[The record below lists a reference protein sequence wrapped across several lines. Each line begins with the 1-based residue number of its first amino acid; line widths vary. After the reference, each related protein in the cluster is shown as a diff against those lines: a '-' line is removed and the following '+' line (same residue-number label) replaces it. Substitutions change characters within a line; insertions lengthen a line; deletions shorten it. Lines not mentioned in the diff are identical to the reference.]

1 MTKSSHDPGIDDI
14 REPAPAESG
23 VRWGR
28 RALVLGGLAS
38 LAGGTLL
45 AARRSEGRPL
55 PRTPDGLRIV
65 RLSLP
70 VNAPCVAPLILAE
83 QIGLYRDQ
91 GLKVEFTNWTDT
103 PSLLEEVA
111 TGKVDLG
118 AGMIMQFMRPLEQG
132 FDLKLVAG
140 THGGCMRMVGSRRAG
155 ITDDIASLRGKTIGI
170 ADATGFAYNTFAL
183 LLKGNGVDPLRDVAW
198 RVYPAPLLEAALMK
212 GDIQAYADS
221 DPLMYLAQRRSGG
234 DLVEILS
241 NLSAPW
247 QGRVCCVVAAS
258 NTLLRRDRSAVQGL
272 VEAIVQASEICV
284 GDPMQVARAFARY
297 GAVKAPVEDIAAVL
311 RMQTHHMHPLG
322 HDLEAEVAF
331 YAAQLKT
338 IGVMSADL
346 DPEAFAHGIVDDVT
360 KGGTSHV

>member
-1 MTKSSHDPGIDDI
+1 MSNPSDDPAFDDI
-14 REPAPAESG
+14 REPPQPEAG

-28 RALVLGGLAS
+28 RAVVLGGLAS
-38 LAGGTLL
+38 VAGGALL
-45 AARRSEGRPL
+45 TVRHSGALPL
-55 PRTPDGLRIV
+55 PRTADGLRILRV
-65 RLSLP
+65 SLP

-83 QIGLYRDQ
+83 QIGLYRDR

-103 PSLLEEVA
+103 PSLLEAVA

-132 FDLKLVAG
+132 FDLKMVAG

-155 ITDDIASLRGKTIGI
+155 VSDNIASLRGKTIGI

-183 LLKGNGVDPLRDVAW
+183 LLKSNGVDPLRDVAW
-198 RVYPAPLLEAALMK
+198 RVYPSPLLEAALMK
-212 GDIQAYADS
+212 GEIQAYADS

-241 NLSAPW
+241 NLSSPW
-247 QGRVCCVVAAS
+247 QGRVCCVVVAS
-258 NTLLRRDRSAVQGL
+258 NMLLQRDRSAVLSL
-272 VEAIVQASEICV
+272 VDAMVQASEICAA
-284 GDPMQVARAFARY
+284 DPMQVARAFAQY
-297 GAVKAPVEDIAAVL
+297 AAVKAPVEDIAAVL

-322 HDLEAEVAF
+322 LDLAAEVAF

-346 DPEAFAHGIVDDVT
+346 DPEAFARSIVDDVT
-360 KGGTSHV
+360 RGEAAHV

>member
-1 MTKSSHDPGIDDI
+1 MSRSPNNPVSNDI
-14 REPAPAESG
+14 REPIPPEQNT
-23 VRWGR
+23 RWGR
-28 RALVLGGLAS
+28 RAMVLGGLAS
-38 LAGGTLL
+38 VVGGTLL
-45 AARRSEGRPL
+45 AARHSGAHPL
-55 PRTPDGLRIV
+55 PRTADGLRII

-70 VNAPCVAPLILAE
+70 VNAPCVAPMILAE
-83 QIGLYRDQ
+83 QTGLYRDR

-103 PSLLEEVA
+103 PSLLEAVA
-111 TGKVDLG
+111 TGKVDAG

-155 ITDDIASLRGKTIGI
+155 ITKDISSVRGKTIGI

-183 LLKGNGVDPLRDVAW
+183 LLKSNGIDPLQDVVW
-198 RVYPAPLLEAALMK
+198 QVYPAPLLEAALMR

-221 DPLMYLAQRRSGG
+221 DPLMYSAQRRSGG

-241 NLSAPW
+241 NLAAPW

-258 NTLLRRDRSAVQGL
+258 NTVLRRDRSAVL
-272 VEAIVQASEICV
+272 AMIDAMIEAAEICV
-284 GDPMQVARAFARY
+284 ADPMEVAKAFVQY
-297 GAVKAPVEDIAAVL
+297 GAIKAPVEDIAAVL
-311 RMQTHHMHPLG
+311 RMQTHHMHPVG
-322 HDLEAEVAF
+322 HDLAAEVAF

-346 DPEAFAHGIVDDVT
+346 DPQAFAQNIVDDVT
-360 KGGTSHV
+360 KGEPMHV

>member
-1 MTKSSHDPGIDDI
+1 MPHPSDRAPFDDI
-14 REPAPAESG
+14 AEPPPPRAGA
-23 VRWGR
+23 RRGR
-28 RALVLGGLAS
+28 RGLVLGALAT
-38 LAGGTLL
+38 LAGGTVL
-45 AARRSEGRPL
+45 AARRSGPRPL
-55 PRTPDGLRIV
+55 PRTADGLRIV
-65 RLSLP
+65 KLSLP

-83 QIGLYRDQ
+83 QIGLYRDR
-91 GLKVEFTNWTDT
+91 GLKVEFTNWSDT
-103 PSLLEEVA
+103 PTLLEAVA

-155 ITDDIASLRGKTIGI
+155 VSDDVASLRGRTIGI

-183 LLKGNGVDPLRDVAW
+183 LLKENGVDPLRDVAW

-212 GDIQAYADS
+212 GEIQAYADS
-221 DPLMYLAQRRSGG
+221 DPLMYLAQMRSGG

-258 NTLLRRDRSAVQGL
+258 NTLLRRDRPAVLAL
-272 VEAIVQASEICV
+272 VDAMVQAAEICAA
-284 GDPMQVARAFARY
+284 DPMRVARAFARY
-297 GAVKAPVEDIAAVL
+297 GAVKAPVGEIAAVL

-322 HDLEAEVAF
+322 HDLAAEVAF

-338 IGVMSADL
+338 IGVMSRDL
-346 DPEAFAHGIVDDVT
+346 DPRAFARDIVDDVT
-360 KGGTSHV
+360 RREAAHV